1 MNRMRLARYAA
12 SAAILAVF
20 IFLVEH
26 WVGWTRLLRPWLSVP
41 PAAVGGAALL
51 FAGSHALRALR
62 VFDYFRGEMR
72 GAFALCLKLT
82 LTHNLLNHLLP
93 MRAGELGFPLLMSR
107 WFGIGGVRSVSVLL
121 WFRLLDAHTLAG
133 FAIAAWFWPAAL
145 PWFAL
150 PFFLRRKPGA
160 ARGLASRFLRG
171 KPLAVARQ
179 AVDSW
184 PQSQAA
190 FLRAWAWTLLNWGVK
205 IGVFAWVLRLF
216 AEVPAAAAVTAAAL
230 GDATSILPIHGIAGA
245 GTYEAGVVAGLTLA
259 SAIPPRTALAAA
271 VNLHLFILGAVFAG
285 GIVALLIPRRR
296 G

>member
-1 MNRMRLARYAA
+1 MNRPRLVRYAA
-12 SAAILAVF
+12 SAAILAAFV
-20 IFLVEH
+20 FLVEH
-26 WVGWTRLLRPWLSVP
+26 WIGWARLLRPWLSVP
-41 PAAVGGAALL
+41 PAAVGAAALL
-51 FAGSHALRALR
+51 FAGSYVLRALR
-62 VFDYFRGEMR
+62 VFDYFRDEMR
-72 GAFALCLKLT
+72 GAFALCLKLA

-150 PFFLRRKPGA
+150 PLFLWRKPGA
-160 ARGLASRFLRG
+160 ARGFASRFLRG
-171 KPLAVARQ
+171 KPLAVAHQ
-179 AVDSW
+179 ALDSW

-216 AEVPAAAAVTAAAL
+216 AEVPAAAAVTAAVL
-230 GDATSILPIHGIAGA
+230 GDATSVLPIHGIAGA
-245 GTYEAGVVAGLTLA
+245 GTYEAGVVAGLTLTA
-259 SAIPPRTALAAA
+259 VVSPRTALAAA
-271 VNLHLFILGAVFAG
+271 VNLHLFVLGTVFAS
-285 GIVALLIPRRR
+285 GIVALLIPRR